1 MYIYENGKKIHISN
15 KDINKIQQ
23 PIQHPIQQPTQK
35 SVHHKKHKN
44 NQWLYIILIILA
56 FFVAIWLIKSS
67 TGTKEK

>member
-23 PIQHPIQQPTQK
+23 PIQQPIQE

-67 TGTKEK
+67 AGTKNK

>member
-23 PIQHPIQQPTQK
+23 PIQQPIQQ
-35 SVHHKKHKN
+35 SVHHKKYKN

-56 FFVAIWLIKSS
+56 FFVSIWLIKSS